1 MTQNSELIVM
11 TFIHNSRFDPI
22 LLVLVVLMFLAGCA
36 PSAGR
41 QSQLMRQA
49 SKADGKEFQMSAAE
63 LRFRLNILAGT
74 LVRIVEDTADEILDE
89 TPDRDIRLNVM
100 RWKIDAIPIGLRA
113 LFHSDPGIAL
123 LDFWG
128 FTIQMTNYIETNQG
142 NAYFGR
148 WNSVAVEAC
157 RTLEDY
163 VKRLAS
169 DVPADGDVSR
179 VEKDL
184 REWAEIHPIAGFK
197 RESAIPDLTT
207 IAGEALKGTFET
219 IGSLPS
225 TMEDLA
231 FQMAIYAELLPKQS
245 RWQAELMMDNLVND
259 QTSETGISAI
269 VDVGSSMKRIA
280 SVAEELED
288 VIASERQKAIQ
299 SLRQERLETLAAL
312 DTIRIDIQRFVSN
325 EMEAGILELRVERK
339 LVTDILREERMAAM
353 ETLGDQLKM
362 VLNDIDRQRTLSIQE
377 LEAMRQRL
385 TDDSVEQGKRLIDH
399 FFWRALQL
407 SVLLLLLVGLVG
419 SVLWKL
425 LQMKRQV

>member
-1 MTQNSELIVM
+1 MI
-11 TFIHNSRFDPI
+11 FIHNSRFDPI
-22 LLVLVVLMFLAGCA
+22 LLLLVVLMLFTGCA

-49 SKADGKEFQMSAAE
+49 SRADGEEFQMSAAE

-89 TPDRDIRLNVM
+89 TSDRDIRLNAM
-100 RWKIDAIPIGLRA
+100 HWKIDSIPIGLRA

-128 FTIQMTNYIETNQG
+128 FTIQMTNYIETNQD
-142 NAYFGR
+142 NIYFGR
-148 WNSVAVEAC
+148 WNSVAVKAC

-179 VEKDL
+179 AEKIL
-184 REWAEIHPIAGFK
+184 REWAEKNPIAGFK

-207 IAGEALKGTFET
+207 VAGEDVRGAFET

-245 RWQAELMMDNLVND
+245 RWQAELMVDKLVND
-259 QTSETGISAI
+259 QASETGISAI
-269 VDVGSSMKRIA
+269 VDVGSSMNRIA
-280 SVAEELED
+280 TVAEELED
-288 VIASERQKAIQ
+288 VIAFERQKAIQ
-299 SLRQERLETLAAL
+299 SLRQERLETLVAL
-312 DTIRIDIQRFVSN
+312 DTIRIEIQRFISN
-325 EMEAGILELRVERK
+325 EMGAGISELKMERK
-339 LVTDILREERMAAM
+339 LATDFLREERMAAM
-353 ETLGDQLKM
+353 ETFSDQIKII
-362 VLNDIDRQRTLSIQE
+362 LNDIDRQRLLSIQE
-377 LEAMRQRL
+377 LEAMRLRF
-385 TDDSVEQGKRLIDH
+385 TDESVEQGKKLIDH
-399 FFWRALQL
+399 FFWRTLQL
-407 SVLLLLLVGLVG
+407 SVLLIVILSLVGAA
-419 SVLWKL
+419 LWKV
-425 LQMKRQV
+425 LQTRNQI